1 METILIYFDI
11 WFGWIIQW
19 LGGAVLSVS
28 VLEGRKERRKERERK
43 EEKREREGIEG
54 GRKKEETFQV
64 KGMAEPV
71 VLKVWSLDQQH

>member
-1 METILIYFDI
+1 MKK
-11 WFGWIIQW
+11 G
-19 LGGAVLSVS
+19 
-28 VLEGRKERRKERERK
+28 KNERERERK

-71 VLKVWSLDQQH
+71 VLKVWALDQQH

>member
-1 METILIYFDI
+1 MV
-11 WFGWIIQW
+11 GWCST
-19 LGGAVLSVS
+19 LSKCF
-28 VLEGRKERRKERERK
+28 GRKKGKKERERERK

-71 VLKVWSLDQQH
+71 VLKVWALDQQH

>member
-28 VLEGRKERRKERERK
+28 VLEGRKERSKEREKERK
-43 EEKREREGIEG
+43 KKERGKGWKEG
-54 GRKKEETFQV
+54 GKKKRHF
-64 KGMAEPV
+64 KW
-71 VLKVWSLDQQH
+71 KVWLSQWVSKCGP